1 VLVRRNLV
9 IGSGD
14 TIPNSPVNFLTDGAT
29 PRTWTMARCHNA
41 TNSGRAVPGP
51 CGYRPRPR
59 GAVWIP
65 RSSCPAGLR
74 AETQVRP
81 TACSLQSANPAF
93 QRESFRHAFT
103 GRIPKIRDPGASSI
117 MAVPSVDS
125 AGAAS
130 YGRRWEHEGVPTIA
144 THSAQEFRAQLPC
157 RPLYPRI
164 RTDGKRTAHGV
175 RVVYR
180 GQEARE
186 R

>member
-1 VLVRRNLV
+1 MVQLHELGQWLGAITQQILGFVPL
-9 IGSGD
+9 
-14 TIPNSPVNFLTDGAT
+14 TPKAVNPYVCL
-29 PRTWTMARCHNA
+29 RCA
-41 TNSGRAVPGP
+41 CGRAVPGP
-51 CGYRPRPR
+51 CGIRPRPR
-59 GAVWIP
+59 GAVWVP

-74 AETQVRP
+74 AEKQGRP
-81 TACSLQSANPAF
+81 TARSMQSANPAF

-103 GRIPKIRDPGASSI
+103 GRIQKIRDLGASSI
-117 MAVPSVDS
+117 MAGLSVDS

-130 YGRRWEHEGVPTIA
+130 YGRRCEHEGAATIA
-144 THSAQEFRAQLPC
+144 NHSAQELGAQLPC
-157 RPLYPRI
+157 RPQYPRI